1 MRKRPR
7 ILCAADLA
15 AQPAVIARLREVAD
29 VDELPPTRNA
39 IEPVIHE
46 YDAYFAS
53 LYMRFD
59 RSLIE
64 RARKLKVVA
73 TPTTGLDHLDID
85 ALEERGIELVSLKYE
100 RAFLDTI
107 TATAEQAW
115 ALLLATVRHVPAL
128 FDEVKQGR
136 WSRELMR
143 GHQLS
148 GKTLGILGYGRLG
161 SIVADYGTAF
171 RMRVIAC
178 DHLPFEAEGVTRV
191 SFDELL
197 AESDV
202 LSIHVHLTE
211 DNRHLL
217 NASAFGR
224 MKQGVYLV
232 NTSRG
237 GIIDEAALI
246 AALESGKVAGCGL
259 DVIDGEWRDDLIEH
273 PLIQY
278 ARAHHNVV
286 ISPHVGGATWESQ
299 AMALM
304 FTADR
309 LVEALATG

>member
-1 MRKRPR
+1 MPPKR
-7 ILCAADLA
+7 
-15 AQPAVIARLREVAD
+15 E
-29 VDELPPTRNA
+29 A

-46 YDAYFAS
+46 YDVYYAS
-53 LYMRFD
+53 VHLRFD
-59 RSLIE
+59 RPLIE
-64 RARKLKVVA
+64 RAEKLRVVA
-73 TPTTGLDHLDID
+73 TPSTGLDHLDTD
-85 ALEERGIELVSLKYE
+85 ALEERGIELISLKCE
-100 RAFLDTI
+100 RTFLDTI

-115 ALLLATVRHVPAL
+115 ALLLATVRHIPAL

-161 SIVADYGTAF
+161 SIVANYGTAF
-171 RMRVIAC
+171 RMPVIAC
-178 DHLPFEAEGVTRV
+178 DLQPFEARGVTRV
-191 SFDELL
+191 TFDELL

-202 LSIHVHLTE
+202 LSIHIHLTE

-217 NASAFGR
+217 NAGAFRR

-237 GIIDEAALI
+237 AIIDETALI

-259 DVIDGEWRDDLIEH
+259 DVIDGEWRDDLIAH

-278 ARAHHNVV
+278 ARHHHNVV
-286 ISPHVGGATWESQ
+286 ISPRIGGAAWEAQ

-309 LVEALATG
+309 LIEALATG